1 LIGNHINNIFIIG
14 GNVFHTK
21 DIEGSLKKRSY
32 NSNVSTTTTTA
43 AINHFSAK
51 SIGIDLAL
59 IVAHLVL

>member
-32 NSNVSTTTTTA
+32 NSNVSTTTA